1 MPKKSMVSATYA
13 GHEGIVEDARD
24 NLHQLD
30 PSRNLD
36 GSVVEGFES
45 EDREI
50 EDRDESSPTTGDSRE
65 VFKLNETTQEGTV
78 DDAKSDAE
86 GSSRATRGLA
96 TKESAARSDENADRS
111 GAGATQSDEKSE
123 KDNEEGGSSSPGNSS
138 EASSKSSATTRATAK
153 RR

>member
-50 EDRDESSPTTGDSRE
+50 QDRDEGSPTTGDSRE
-65 VFKLNETTQEGTV
+65 VFKLDENEQEGTV

-96 TKESAARSDENADRS
+96 TKSTADENADS
-111 GAGATQSDEKSE
+111 SDAGATQSDEKSE
-123 KDNEEGGSSSPGNSS
+123 KDSEEGGSSSPGSSS
-138 EASSKSSATTRATAK
+138 EASSKSNASTRKTTH